1 MNNRDNIFKIAT
13 SFLYTYNQDT
23 PKEEC
28 VVFYIYNYNTLIDF
42 VFYL

>member
-1 MNNRDNIFKIAT
+1 MNNRDNVFKIAT
-13 SFLYTYNQDT
+13 SFLYTYNQDI

-28 VVFYIYNYNTLIDF
+28 FVFYIYNYNTLIDF